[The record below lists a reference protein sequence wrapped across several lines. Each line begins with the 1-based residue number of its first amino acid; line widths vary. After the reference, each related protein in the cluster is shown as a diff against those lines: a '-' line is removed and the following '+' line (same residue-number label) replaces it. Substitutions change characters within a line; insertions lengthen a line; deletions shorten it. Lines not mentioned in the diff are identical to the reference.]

1 MPIAAPALDDVFAA
15 LADPTRR
22 AVIQRLG
29 QGPASTTELAAGHDM
44 ALPSFMA
51 HLDLLGRAGL
61 VTSEKQG
68 RVRTY
73 RLEPTGLEPAEHWL
87 EAQHRLWSTRLDQLD
102 AFLATTQGQSAPRQ
116 TSTNPQP
123 RKRRPSR

>member
-1 MPIAAPALDDVFAA
+1 VPAAAPPLDDVFAA

-29 QGPASTTELAAGHDM
+29 QGPASTKELAADHDM

-73 RLEPTGLEPAEHWL
+73 RLDPTGLESAEHWL
-87 EAQHRLWSTRLDQLD
+87 DSQHRLWSTRLDQLD
-102 AFLATTQGQSAPRQ
+102 TYLTAIS
-116 TSTNPQP
+116 TSEGTPT
-123 RKRRPSR
+123 

>member
-1 MPIAAPALDDVFAA
+1 MVIPMTTGAVLDADRLDHVFTA

-22 AVIQRLG
+22 TVLEQLG
-29 QGPASTTELAAGHDM
+29 RGPAATTALASHFDM

-51 HLDLLGRAGL
+51 HLDLLGRSGL

-73 RLEPTGLEPAEHWL
+73 RLIPTGLVPAELWL
-87 EAQHRLWSTRLDQLD
+87 DAQHRIW
-102 AFLATTQGQSAPRQ
+102 
-116 TSTNPQP
+116 
-123 RKRRPSR
+123 

>member
-1 MPIAAPALDDVFAA
+1 MAKYDMDVYEA

-22 AVIQRLG
+22 AVIARLG
-29 QGPASTTELAAGHDM
+29 RGPASTSELAADHQM

-73 RLEPTGLEPAEHWL
+73 RLEPSGLEPAESWL
-87 EAQHRLWSTRLDQLD
+87 DAQHRLWSARLDQLD
-102 AFLATTQGQSAPRQ
+102 AFLRTTQGQQPPPDHPEPR
-116 TSTNPQP
+116 TTGRNP
-123 RKRRPSR
+123 R

>member
-1 MPIAAPALDDVFAA
+1 MVIAMTTTAVLDEGLTSEVFTA

-22 AVIQRLG
+22 AVVEQLG
-29 QGPASTTELAAGHDM
+29 RGPAATTELASAFDM

-51 HLDLLGRAGL
+51 HLDLLGRSGL

-73 RLEPTGLEPAEHWL
+73 QLIPTGLAPAERWL
-87 EAQHRLWSTRLDQLD
+87 DAQHRLWSTRLDQLD
-102 AFLATTQGQSAPRQ
+102 TYLNTLKGEQ
-116 TSTNPQP
+116 
-123 RKRRPSR
+123 

>member
-1 MPIAAPALDDVFAA
+1 VVAVTTTTAVLDDRLDHVFAA

-22 AVIQRLG
+22 AVVEQLG
-29 QGPASTTELAAGHDM
+29 RGPAATTALASAFDM

-51 HLDLLGRAGL
+51 HLDLLGRTGL

-73 RLEPTGLEPAEHWL
+73 QLVPTGLAPAEHWL
-87 EAQHRLWSTRLDQLD
+87 DAQHRLWATRLDQLD
-102 AFLATTQGQSAPRQ
+102 TYLMTLKGEQ
-116 TSTNPQP
+116 
-123 RKRRPSR
+123 

>member
-1 MPIAAPALDDVFAA
+1 MVTPMTATAVLDAERLDHVFTA

-22 AVIQRLG
+22 AVVEQLG
-29 QGPASTTELAAGHDM
+29 RGPAATSQLASAFDM

-51 HLDLLGRAGL
+51 HLDLLGRSGL

-73 RLEPTGLEPAEHWL
+73 QLVPAGLSPAEHWL
-87 EAQHRLWSTRLDQLD
+87 GAQHRIWSARLDRLD
-102 AFLATTQGQSAPRQ
+102 TYLTNLEGNPR
-116 TSTNPQP
+116 
-123 RKRRPSR
+123 